1 MKFSA
6 RIFAWILA
14 LALIGY
20 GLVYVVQLIWFQPS
34 NVEYYFQRLMLE
46 RIGDDYEEL
55 TSIRPPFLDNFSGY
69 DADFSRIDT
78 AVLAARGRWAELS
91 KQTIEA
97 YPYEELTADN
107 RLKVDI
113 LRVWLEH
120 EAIRAKHGQYYSPL
134 EPAYGTQIQLPL
146 FLTTQHP
153 IAERTT
159 AEDYLSRLKR
169 WGQKFDQVE
178 GFFFQQEAMGLKLSR
193 YQIEQSIAQIEAL
206 LTLKPTEHP
215 FYTTFATKASQSI
228 AIDPTRMNER
238 LASQY
243 LSQVSTQVEDQ
254 VAPAYR
260 RLLSTLKKRLE
271 AAPDLGGIAALPNAQ
286 SFYEEELALA
296 TESEEG
302 SAYWLGIAKEEFN
315 SIALELDSLL
325 ELVDAQGNTR
335 GEAYRE
341 IARKDFPDST
351 YLSSREY
358 LKNIRE
364 QIGQQ
369 RALVG
374 GLVSELEY
382 QPLNIRDYAP
392 QLGDFIGFIGY
403 TPAPLDASQAA
414 RLFVNRN
421 ELANRPSWQVSNI
434 LWTKAWPGRHLAR
447 SMTNANPNID
457 AFQQIVSFPA
467 YREGWESYSGYLI
480 EEELLLL
487 ETEALQHIGFLQY
500 RLSLVAKAIIDHS
513 LFNGE
518 MDVLAAQNFL
528 QNEVGLDQL
537 QAQKM
542 INEVMARPAA
552 AFSRLA
558 GRKKLLDLRQRAKQA
573 LEGRFFVQEF
583 HDILLKNGEVPLSVL
598 EKLTETWIQQKLA
611 S

>member
-20 GLVYVVQLIWFQPS
+20 GLVYVAQLIWFQPS
-34 NVEYYFQRLMLE
+34 NVEYFFQRLMVE
-46 RIGDDYEEL
+46 RLGDDYEKL

-69 DADFSRIDT
+69 DADFSRTDT
-78 AVLAARGRWAELS
+78 AVIGQKLRWAQS
-91 KQTIEA
+91 SRQTLA
-97 YPYEELTADN
+97 DYPYEELTAEN

-113 LRVWLEH
+113 LSVWLEH
-120 EAIRAKHGQYYSPL
+120 EATRSKHSVYYSAL
-134 EPAYGTQIQLPL
+134 EPAFGAHVQLPL

-153 IAERTT
+153 IAEKTT

-193 YQIEQSIAQIEAL
+193 YQLEQSIAQIEAL
-206 LTLKPTEHP
+206 LALESTEHP

-243 LSQVSTQVEDQ
+243 LSQVSTQVSDQ
-254 VAPAYR
+254 VEPAYQ
-260 RLLSTLKKRLE
+260 RLLSTLQKRLATATDE
-271 AAPDLGGIAALPNAQ
+271 GGIAALPNAQ
-286 SFYEEELALA
+286 SIYAAELARYTESEEELAFWQEIA
-296 TESEEG
+296 QTEFQH
-302 SAYWLGIAKEEFN
+302 IAK
-315 SIALELDSLL
+315 ELDSLL
-325 ELVDAQGNTR
+325 EVEGAGGRNRGQAYQSIAQ
-335 GEAYRE
+335 
-341 IARKDFPDST
+341 KHLPDST
-351 YLSSREY
+351 YLRSREY
-358 LKNIRE
+358 LKDIRS

-369 RALVG
+369 RGLVG
-374 GLVSELEY
+374 GLVSEFAY

-392 QLGDFIGFIGY
+392 QLSKLVGFIGY

-414 RLFVNRN
+414 RLFINSG
-421 ELANRPSWQVSNI
+421 ELAKRPTWQLGNI

-447 SMTNANPNID
+447 SMTNANPTID

-487 ETEALQHIGFLQY
+487 ESENLQHIGFLQY
-500 RLSLVAKAIIDHS
+500 RLSQVAKAIIDAA

-518 MDVLAAQNFL
+518 MDVLSAQNFL
-528 QNEVGLDQL
+528 QNEVGLTQL
-537 QAQKM
+537 QAQKI
-542 INEVMARPAA
+542 INEVLARPAK

-558 GRKKLLDLRQRAKQA
+558 GRKKLLDLRERAKQA